1 MAKGEKV
8 KKSKRLY
15 DSITPNNLSLY
26 LKEISRIPPIS
37 PDREKEL
44 GKLIQEERDEDSLNQ
59 LVEANLKFVVSLAKK
74 YKNSGIPF
82 LDLINEGNLGLIE
95 AAKRFDPHKNVK
107 FITYAVWWI
116 RQAIIHAMAEQGRM
130 IRLPVKKAIQLN
142 KMSNKITHLK
152 NKLDRTPTISEI
164 AKEMGME
171 NREVEALIINYGPP
185 ASLSM
190 IISEDGNYELGDIFE
205 QESNEPVDEK
215 IIRESL
221 NEQVHNLIKELS
233 DNERQILIMR
243 FGLNGEEPKTLKEV
257 GERIGLSRERVRQI
271 ENQAKLKLR
280 KSTKCRQLLSYIN

>member
-1 MAKGEKV
+1 MSADTAR
-8 KKSKRLY
+8 KSKRLY

-26 LKEISRIPPIS
+26 LKEISKIPPIT

-44 GKLIQEERDEDSLNQ
+44 GKLIQEEGDEDALNQ

-95 AAKRFDPHKNVK
+95 AAKRFDPGKNVK

-142 KMSNKITHLK
+142 KMNNKITQLK
-152 NKLDRTPTISEI
+152 NRFDRSPTIQEI
-164 AKEMGME
+164 AKEMEME
-171 NREVEALIINYGPP
+171 NEEVESLIINYSPP
-185 ASLSM
+185 SSLSM

-205 QESNEPVDEK
+205 QEMNEPVDEK

-221 NEQVHNLIKELS
+221 NEQVHNIIKELNE
-233 DNERQILIMR
+233 NEREILIMR

>member
-1 MAKGEKV
+1 MTKGEKA
-8 KKSKRLY
+8 KKATRLY
-15 DSITPNNLSLY
+15 DSITPNNISLY
-26 LKEISRIPPIS
+26 LKEISKISPIS

-142 KMSNKITHLK
+142 KMSNKITQLK
-152 NKLDRTPTISEI
+152 NKFDRSPTISEI

-171 NREVEALIINYGPP
+171 NSEVESLIINYGPP
-185 ASLSM
+185 TSLSM

-205 QESNEPVDEK
+205 QEITEPADEK

>member
-1 MAKGEKV
+1 MSADTAR
-8 KKSKRLY
+8 KSKRLY

-26 LKEISRIPPIS
+26 LKEISKIPPIT

-44 GKLIQEERDEDSLNQ
+44 GKLIQEQDDEDALNQ

-95 AAKRFDPHKNVK
+95 AAKRFDPGKNVK

-142 KMSNKITHLK
+142 KMNNKITQLK
-152 NKLDRTPTISEI
+152 NRFDRSPTIPEI

-171 NREVEALIINYGPP
+171 NEEVESLIINYSPP
-185 ASLSM
+185 SSLSM

-205 QESNEPVDEK
+205 QEMNEPVDEK

-221 NEQVHNLIKELS
+221 NEQVHNIIKELNE
-233 DNERQILIMR
+233 NEREILIMR

>member
-1 MAKGEKV
+1 MSADTAR
-8 KKSKRLY
+8 KSKRLY

-26 LKEISRIPPIS
+26 LKEISKIPPIT

-44 GKLIQEERDEDSLNQ
+44 GKLIQEEGDEDALNQ

-95 AAKRFDPHKNVK
+95 AAKRFDPGKNVK

-142 KMSNKITHLK
+142 KMNNKITQLK
-152 NKLDRTPTISEI
+152 NRFDRSPTIPEI

-171 NREVEALIINYGPP
+171 NEEVESLIINYSPP
-185 ASLSM
+185 SSLSM

-205 QESNEPVDEK
+205 QEMNEPVDEK

-221 NEQVHNLIKELS
+221 NEQVHNIIKELNE
-233 DNERQILIMR
+233 NEREILIMR